1 MTIPFKK
8 ENLFYFIV
16 FALLVIL
23 LRLPSF
29 NMILDTDSS
38 VNAFFA
44 RHMMQGEVLYDKYH
58 PAHHLPGIYYT
69 FLIAFSLFGDNPIA
83 PKALLI
89 LFIIPT
95 TWLVYWIGREFFDQR
110 AGILGGFFY
119 VLITSQLTLSGM
131 SAEME
136 HFANFPL
143 TATMFLFI
151 ILTKKN
157 APAIKF
163 VWVGVVAAVSI
174 LYKVTFVG
182 SLAAVGFSLCI
193 GVWLERKQSD
203 TIKKYF
209 SRFAAITLGVILPLV
224 MVGGYFASL
233 GLWGRFLLVFS
244 FGFNYFGD
252 TSLMGTMG
260 DTLFPRPFGFPLFVM
275 VMNNFA
281 ILVFGLFGI
290 FRLVRQAASSDH
302 HKKLV
307 NLTLVLWLIISFAL
321 AGMRGGGFAHYI
333 LVVCPPLALITG
345 IELSLAYENWRQT
358 SSHKQATVGVTVMV
372 FLVLALYVWKNYE
385 LYLPYL
391 AKLSGQISY
400 EETYDQFYQRRQEIL
415 NDYVKSHTAPDDFI
429 YVWSTH
435 LQHYYYA
442 DRLPPI
448 DILWPEYVSAT
459 GSPQR
464 VFDPRTK
471 YIFVDSEKIR
481 ERPDWLIEGLELNY
495 HLETIIYGQEIYRR
509 NGS

>member
-1 MTIPFKK
+1 MTFPFKK
-8 ENLFYFIV
+8 ETLFYLIV

-23 LRLPSF
+23 LRLPGF

-69 FLIAFSLFGDNPIA
+69 FLLAFTLFGDNPIA
-83 PKALLI
+83 PRALLI
-89 LFIIPT
+89 LFIIPN
-95 TWLVYWIGREFFDQR
+95 TWLIYWMGREFFDQR

-119 VLITSQLTLSGM
+119 VLITSQLTLSGT

-143 TATMFLFI
+143 TATMFLFL
-151 ILTKKN
+151 ILIKKN

-163 VWVGVVAAVSI
+163 VWVGVMAAVCI

-182 SLAAVGFSLCI
+182 SLAAVGFSLFI
-193 GVWLERKQSD
+193 GVWLEKNQPD

-209 SRFAAITLGVILPLV
+209 SRFAAIALGVILPLI

-233 GLWGRFLLVFS
+233 GLWQRFLLIFS
-244 FGFNYFGD
+244 LGFNYFGD
-252 TSLMGTMG
+252 TALMGTMG
-260 DTLFPRPFGFPLFVM
+260 GILFPRPFGFPLFM
-275 VMNNFA
+275 VAMNNFA
-281 ILVFGLFGI
+281 ILVFGLFGAY
-290 FRLVRQAASSDH
+290 RLTRHAGSSDP
-302 HKKLV
+302 HKKLID
-307 NLTLVLWLIISFAL
+307 LALVLWLVISFAL
-321 AGMRGGGFAHYI
+321 AGMRGGGFAHYT
-333 LVVCPPLALITG
+333 LVVCPPLALIAG
-345 IELSLAYENWRQT
+345 VELSLAYERWAKT
-358 SSHKQATVGVTVMV
+358 SSQRQAIVGVTIMV
-372 FLVLALYVWKNYE
+372 FLVFGLYVWRNFE

-391 AKLSGQISY
+391 AKLSAQVSY
-400 EETYDQFYQRRQEIL
+400 EETYDQFYQRRQELLI
-415 NDYVKSHTAPDDFI
+415 DYVKSHTTPDDFI

-459 GSPQR
+459 GDPQR
-464 VFDPRTK
+464 IFDPRTK
-471 YIFVDSEKIR
+471 YIFVDSEKLR

-495 HLETIIYGQEIYRR
+495 HLETIIHDQEIYRR